1 MRGISRGLVL
11 VWLLVA
17 CGNRTNQYKPEQHL
31 KPEAQQAFLYQIS
44 RYVAKLPKGVY
55 HDGKFDARFDPYYR
69 EEMKKYRLESY
80 FVGSDGTSY
89 FMVSRPAPSLYE
101 KRVAIGGKVKY
112 DAKGELVSYEEVFRT
127 WKMKPDDLARKSGIL
142 FGTMVEGGNLEKYS
156 PQNTQEEWVEFPDNR
171 TYFDVAARRWKVKG
185 QSDSLNYHTF

>member
-1 MRGISRGLVL
+1 MILKCAVLVL
-11 VWLLVA
+11 LLAA
-17 CGNRTNQYKPEQHL
+17 CGSRTNQYKPEQHL

-55 HDGKFDARFDPYYR
+55 HEGKFDARFDRYYR

-80 FVGSDGTSY
+80 FKSPDGTVH

-101 KRVAIGGKVKY
+101 KRIAIGGSVKY
-112 DAKGELVSYEEVFRT
+112 DTNGGLTAYEEVFRT
-127 WKMKPDDLARKSGIL
+127 WKMKPDVLAQKGGVL
-142 FGTMVEGGNLEKYS
+142 FETMVETGNVEAYL
-156 PQNTQEEWVEFPDNR
+156 PQNTQEEWVEFPDSR

-185 QSDSLNYHTF
+185 QNDSLNYHTF